1 MITVLFFAGLEEKV
15 GVPKVEVDFSGKTI
29 KDLKKWAELTY
40 DLGEGSLEYMLTA
53 VNEEFAYDR
62 DRIHSSDTVAF
73 IPPVSG
79 G

>member
-1 MITVLFFAGLEEKV
+1 MITVLFFAGLEEKA
-15 GVPKVEVDFSGKTI
+15 GVSKVEVDFSGKTI
-29 KDLKKWAELTY
+29 KDLKSWAESTY
-40 DLGEGSLEYMLTA
+40 NLGEGTLEHMLTA

-62 DRIHSSDTVAF
+62 DQIHPNDTVAF